1 MQNTPLKNTPLIQ
14 VKNVSVRFEAKDQ
27 IIDAVK
33 NVSFEVNHG
42 EIFGIIGSSG
52 AGKSTL
58 VRTLNRLAEPT
69 SGQIIVGGTDIQ
81 TLKGRQL
88 MAFRFQVGMIFQNFN
103 LASSKTVY
111 ENIAFVLKA
120 AGKKG
125 EAVKNRVEELLAL
138 VGLSDKAKAYPAE
151 LSGGQKQ
158 RVGIARA
165 LANEAKILLCDEA
178 TSALDPTTT
187 SAILE
192 LLKQLNQKF
201 SLTIVLITHEIDVVK
216 KICDRVAVMS
226 QGEIVEMDNTFNL
239 FANPKQQFTQNFL
252 NIDENTHL
260 PEPIRQNV
268 TGKLVRL
275 RYINENT
282 TQPILYQSAYETGVA
297 FNILHGFIE
306 YFDQQALGNLV
317 IELIGEPNNIQQLI
331 AKLEHQSVIIEEI
344 K

>member
-1 MQNTPLKNTPLIQ
+1 MQTLIQ
-14 VKNVSVRFEAKDQ
+14 VKDVSVRFKAKDQ
-27 IIDAVK
+27 VVEAVK
-33 NVSFEVNHG
+33 KVSFDVNQG

-58 VRTLNRLAEPT
+58 VRTLNRLAEPS
-69 SGQIIVGGTDIQ
+69 SGQVIINGVDIQ
-81 TLKGRQL
+81 TLRGRELQ
-88 MAFRFQVGMIFQNFN
+88 AFRFHVGMIFQNFN

-125 EAVKNRVEELLAL
+125 DAVKNRVNELLAL
-138 VGLSDKAKAYPAE
+138 VGLSDKANAYPAE

-165 LANEAKILLCDEA
+165 LANDAKILLCDEA

-187 SAILE
+187 SAILD

-201 SLTIVLITHEIDVVK
+201 GLTIVLITHEIDVVK
-216 KICDRVAVMS
+216 KICHRVAVMS
-226 QGEIVEMDNTFNL
+226 QGEIVEMNTTFNL
-239 FANPKQQFTQNFL
+239 FACPKQPFTQEFL

-260 PEPIRQNV
+260 PDIIKQNV
-268 TGKLVRL
+268 KGKLVRL

-282 TQPILYQSAYETGVA
+282 TQPILYQSAIETGVS

-306 YFDQQALGNLV
+306 YFDNQALGNLV
-317 IELIGEPNNIQQLI
+317 IELIGEPTNIQNLI
-331 AKLEHQSVIIEEI
+331 TKLADQEVIIEEI
-344 K
+344 N

>member
-1 MQNTPLKNTPLIQ
+1 MQTLIQ
-14 VKNVSVRFEAKDQ
+14 VKDVSVRFKAKDQ
-27 IIDAVK
+27 VVEAVK
-33 NVSFEVNHG
+33 KVSFDVNQG

-58 VRTLNRLAEPT
+58 VRTLNRLAEPS
-69 SGQIIVGGTDIQ
+69 SGQVIINGVDIQ
-81 TLKGRQL
+81 TLRGRELQ
-88 MAFRFQVGMIFQNFN
+88 AFRFHVGMIFQNFN

-125 EAVKNRVEELLAL
+125 DAVKNRVNELLAL
-138 VGLSDKAKAYPAE
+138 VGLSDKANAYPAE

-165 LANEAKILLCDEA
+165 LANDAKILLCDEA

-187 SAILE
+187 SAILD

-201 SLTIVLITHEIDVVK
+201 GLTIVLITHEIDVVK
-216 KICDRVAVMS
+216 KICHRVAVMS
-226 QGEIVEMDNTFNL
+226 QGEIVEMNTTFNL
-239 FANPKQQFTQNFL
+239 FACPKQPFTQEFL

-260 PEPIRQNV
+260 PDIIKQNV
-268 TGKLVRL
+268 KGKLVRL

-282 TQPILYQSAYETGVA
+282 IQPILYQSAIETGVS

-306 YFDQQALGNLV
+306 YFDNQALGNLV
-317 IELIGEPNNIQQLI
+317 IELIGESTNIQNLI
-331 AKLEHQSVIIEEI
+331 TKLADQEVIIEEI
-344 K
+344 N